1 MLRLYRL
8 GGAELLTEHLI
19 APFPRSPWATPDF
32 AGLLVETS
40 RKGLLCLPG
49 FLAKWAYTTAVE
61 PRRTLAYAYYLG
73 CGFVYQSVSSVGS
86 VEGWACTTAVEPR
99 RTLAYAYYLGCEF
112 GELFSGHRG
121 WVDPRQQSRCCKHG
135 TNC

>member
-1 MLRLYRL
+1 MLCSCVNSACERRPGSQWQLC
-8 GGAELLTEHLI
+8 
-19 APFPRSPWATPDF
+19 FPVLFAIIPHFFCSPWATPDY

-73 CGFVYQSVSSVGS
+73 CGFFLS
-86 VEGWACTTAVEPR
+86 EC
-99 RTLAYAYYLGCEF
+99 F
-112 GELFSGHRG
+112 FSWFR
-121 WVDPRQQSRCCKHG
+121 
-135 TNC
+135 